1 MYHGLGFQCPHLP
14 ACSFSCR
21 SVKCP
26 SVLYQP
32 VEWREKFTWFL
43 RNLHT
48 LYPKMWARFADRP
61 ILELIEHLKTCKDAI
76 PLARLV
82 LGWGFIN
89 KLEKF
94 ARAVLVIAQREQGV
108 RLWVL
113 TTLRNFLVRE
123 GWLDD
128 LVDVYIVYAHDTLL
142 VYGPR

>member
-1 MYHGLGFQCPHLP
+1 MPSSL
-14 ACSFSCR
+14 ACSFPCR

-26 SVLYQP
+26 SVLYEP
-32 VEWREKFTWFL
+32 VKWRERFTWFL

-61 ILELIEHLKTCKDAI
+61 ILELIEHLKTRKDTI

-89 KLEKF
+89 KSEVF
-94 ARAVLVIAQREQGV
+94 ARAVLVIAQREKGL
-108 RLWVL
+108 RPWVL
-113 TTLRNFLVRE
+113 TTLRTFVVRP